1 MGGKSGQGSLEF
13 LMTYGWAVLVVIVA
27 VGSLNFYY
35 FSGSSSVTPE
45 TCFLGPGLGCNDF
58 AIYEDSLSIVI
69 INSLGRDLGEV
80 SIQNSNCLSLTDPI
94 TLDNNEERI
103 LVLEGCNFN
112 GGDFVSE
119 DIELT
124 YSFIGSS
131 IDHLREASLTTVV
144 QGAVNS
150 ILFLETDLE
159 ETLIPDYWNIQKNNS
174 ESIVIVDDIVRNGD
188 YALKF
193 NVDYLEFGVPFDVS
207 NNKSR
212 AELSIEDITANL
224 YPMDGRPIFYGWSIY
239 FPLGY
244 EYNVSAPDRYNIV
257 GQWFH
262 RPDIANGETW
272 EDWFIKYDNKRMPPS
287 VHVEYE
293 ELITGQRGIGI
304 AWKETPETPATNIGD
319 VEINLGEWNDLIFEI
334 KWSTET
340 DGYIRAWLNGVM
352 FTEKLD
358 IINMYNPTPKKLK
371 VGLYRGPSAR
381 MENTV
386 YYDDIRIGG
395 SYEEVDPN
403 NY

>member
-1 MGGKSGQGSLEF
+1 MGDKRGQGSLEF
-13 LMTYGWAVLVVIVA
+13 LMSYGWAILVVIVA
-27 VGSLNFYY
+27 IGSLNFYY
-35 FSGSSSVTPE
+35 FSGSSSTTPE
-45 TCFLGPGLGCNDF
+45 TCFLGPGLSCNDF
-58 AIYEDSLSIVI
+58 AIYEDSISIVVR
-69 INSLGRDLGEV
+69 NSLGRDLGAV
-80 SIQNSNCLSLTDPI
+80 SIENPNCLNPSNSI
-94 TLDNNEERI
+94 NLDNNEEGV
-103 LVLEGCNFN
+103 LVLDGCNFN
-112 GGDFVSE
+112 GGDFISE
-119 DIELT
+119 DLGLS

-131 IDHLREASLTTVV
+131 IDHIREVSLTTVV
-144 QGAVNS
+144 QDVLNS

-159 ETLIPDYWNIQKNNS
+159 DESIPSYWNVQMNNS
-174 ESIVIVDDIVRNGD
+174 ESIVVVDDIVRNGD
-188 YALKF
+188 YALRF
-193 NVDYLEFGVPFDVS
+193 NVDYLDFAVAYDPL

-212 AELSIEDITANL
+212 AELSMEDGTADL
-224 YPMDGRPIFYGWSIY
+224 FPMNGEPIFYGWSIY

-244 EYNVSAPDRYNIV
+244 EYNVSAQDNYNIV

-262 RPDIANGETW
+262 RPDIGSGESW
-272 EDWFIKYDNKRMPPS
+272 EDWFEKYDGKRMPPP

-293 ELITGQRGIGI
+293 ELITGEKGIGI
-304 AWKETPETPATNIGD
+304 AWKPTPETPASNIGD

-334 KWSTET
+334 KWSNED

-352 FTEKLD
+352 FTEKLN